1 MHDFPIDPN
10 DEGRHEPDAERF
22 WNESHYLD
30 FHRNDGSLGG
40 YVRIGLYP
48 ALGVT
53 WYWAC
58 LVGAD
63 RPLVMLADHD
73 APIPAAPSLD
83 LEHGALHATHR

>member
-1 MHDFPIDPN
+1 MHDFPIDPD
-10 DEGRHEPDAERF
+10 DEGRHEPAAERF
-22 WNESHYLD
+22 WSESYYFD
-30 FHRNDGSLGG
+30 FHRDDGSLGG

-48 ALGVT
+48 ALNVT
-53 WYWAC
+53 WYWVC